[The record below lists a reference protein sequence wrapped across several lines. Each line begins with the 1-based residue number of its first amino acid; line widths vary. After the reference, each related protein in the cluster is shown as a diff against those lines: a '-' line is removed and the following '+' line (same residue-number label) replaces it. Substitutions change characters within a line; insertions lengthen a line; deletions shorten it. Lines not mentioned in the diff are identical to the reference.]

1 MNQFFLALIM
11 YPYHRL
17 VRMFIVNTFKK
28 KKEEK
33 IDDEFIWKFR
43 PGFGDIDL
51 YPEVNNGRHFV
62 LFDLARYDLAF
73 RIKLVKYVTKNKY
86 AFVIGGSTIRYRK
99 RLAPLKRAIVRTKLV
114 GADSKFFY
122 FQQSTEQKGEVKSSA
137 LIRAGIRKKGGTVEP
152 EKLMQDLGYE
162 MDTFMQD
169 WVKEWA
175 NWDDNSRPWPNSLH
189 G

>member
-1 MNQFFLALIM
+1 M

-17 VRMFIVNTFKK
+17 VKMFVVNTFKK

-99 RLAPLKRAIVRTKLV
+99 RLAPLK
-114 GADSKFFY
+114 
-122 FQQSTEQKGEVKSSA
+122 KSHC
-137 LIRAGIRKKGGTVEP
+137 
-152 EKLMQDLGYE
+152 
-162 MDTFMQD
+162 
-169 WVKEWA
+169 A
-175 NWDDNSRPWPNSLH
+175 NKISRSRFEIFLLPAEH
-189 G
+189 

>member
-1 MNQFFLALIM
+1 
-11 YPYHRL
+11 
-17 VRMFIVNTFKK
+17 MF
-28 KKEEK
+28 
-33 IDDEFIWKFR
+33 
-43 PGFGDIDL
+43 

-99 RLAPLKRAIVRTKLV
+99 EISPSEKSDCANKLV
-114 GADSKFFY
+114 GVDSKFFY

-152 EKLMQDLGYE
+152 EKLMHDLGY
-162 MDTFMQD
+162 DIDPFMQE
-169 WVKEWA
+169 WVRNWA
-175 NWDDNSRPWPNSLH
+175 NWDDNSILSGKIYFPD
-189 G
+189 